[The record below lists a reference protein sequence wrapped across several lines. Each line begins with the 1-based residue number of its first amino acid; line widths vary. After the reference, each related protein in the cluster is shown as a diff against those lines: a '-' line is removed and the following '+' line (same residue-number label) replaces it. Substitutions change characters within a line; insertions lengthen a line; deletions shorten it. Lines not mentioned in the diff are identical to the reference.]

1 MRSDEQIG
9 EQTQSDALG
18 IDVSKA
24 KLDVALLR
32 EGKLKHRSFDN
43 RASGFDQLLAWL
55 DERSVQRQSVHVC
68 MEATGPYSEACA
80 TYLSDAGLRVS
91 VVNPARVKGFAQS
104 ELSRNKTDQADAALI
119 ARFCA
124 AMRPEPWQAPT
135 LEVRKLRALIE
146 RLQALQD
153 NAQQERNRLAVCDA
167 TIRENIEAHLSFL
180 LDAIAKLE
188 REIDDHVDRHPDLRD
203 RAKLLS
209 SIDGIGTLT
218 ASKVLA
224 YAGHVDRF
232 DSAKA
237 FSAFIGVA
245 PRQKRSGSSVNRTMM
260 GKGGSNALR
269 HALYMPAMV
278 ALRFNKTVAALGE
291 RLAAKGMAKK
301 AIIGAAMHKLAHLIY
316 GVLKTG
322 QPFRADW
329 SNTANP
335 QRSST

>member
-1 MRSDEQIG
+1 MRSDEQLD
-9 EQTQSDALG
+9 EHYANETLG

-24 KLDVALLR
+24 KLDVAFLR
-32 EGKLKHRSFDN
+32 DGKLKHRSFDN
-43 RASGFDQLLAWL
+43 RASGFEQLLSWI
-55 DERSVQRQSVHVC
+55 DERGVERRRLHVC

-80 TYLSDAGLRVS
+80 MHLSDAGLRVS

-135 LEVRKLRALIE
+135 PELRKLRALIE

-153 NAQQERNRLAVCDA
+153 NAQQERNRLAVCDSA
-167 TIRENIEAHLSFL
+167 IRENIEAHLNFL

-188 REIDDHVDRHPDLRD
+188 RDIDDHVDRHPDLRD

-209 SIDGIGTLT
+209 SIDGIGALT

-232 DSAKA
+232 ESAKA

-245 PRQKRSGSSVNRTMM
+245 PRQRRSGTTLQRTMM

-291 RLAAKGMAKK
+291 RLAARGLAKK

-322 QPFRADW
+322 QPFRTDW
-329 SNTANP
+329 ANT
-335 QRSST
+335 SSGQQPTA

>member
-1 MRSDEQIG
+1 MRSDEQVG
-9 EQTQSDALG
+9 EQTQSEALG

-32 EGKLKHRSFDN
+32 DGKLKHRSFDN
-43 RASGFDQLLAWL
+43 RASGFDLLLTWL
-55 DERSVQRQSVHVC
+55 DERGVDRDALHVC

-80 TYLSDAGLRVS
+80 THLCDAGLRVS

-135 LEVRKLRALIE
+135 PELRKLRALIE

-167 TIRENIEAHLSFL
+167 AIRVNIEAHLTFL
-180 LDAIAKLE
+180 LDAIAALE
-188 REIDDHVDRHPDLRD
+188 REIDDHVDHHPDLRE

-232 DSAKA
+232 ASAKA

-245 PRQKRSGSSVNRTMM
+245 PRQRRSGTTLQRTMM

-291 RLAAKGMAKK
+291 RLAARGMAKK

-322 QPFRADW
+322 QPFRTDW
-329 SNTANP
+329 ANT
-335 QRSST
+335 SSRQQPTA